1 MKQLL
6 SFFLFGLVTVSAQN
20 AFQVVH
26 SESKKPV
33 AYANIWLVENNFG
46 TSTNQNG
53 LFELTNISQ
62 TDTLVIDVVGFE
74 RKLIASNQLTNPIVL
89 FPNEES
95 KELMHVPK
103 VKILQRNATYQPQ
116 QVYLNPGIPYMFS
129 KFFPNKDLQQTGTM
143 LKKVRIKLNNRQ
155 ARSKFLMR
163 FYEVDENSKPIK
175 LIHQSPILVE
185 VKESNVLEIEVDV
198 KNIGIKIPKNGVL
211 IALETIV
218 LPENKFEWKA
228 SEYGTNITLQRVE
241 YQPNFRFEPT
251 NSTNTWLYSNGKWN
265 LFHHDNQMMDKKA
278 YPYVQIDVSISV
290 TK

>member
-53 LFELTNISQ
+53 LFELPNISQ

-74 RKLIASNQLTNPIVL
+74 RKLIASNQITNPIVL
-89 FPNEES
+89 VPNVES

-163 FYEVDENSKPIK
+163 FYEVDENNKPSK
-175 LIHQSPILVE
+175 LLHQSPILVE
-185 VKESNVLEIEVDV
+185 LNESNVLEIEVDV

-218 LPENKFEWKA
+218 LPENKLEWKGT
-228 SEYGTNITLQRVE
+228 EYGTNIIHQRVE